1 MRFAK
6 AVFRIAGIWGV
17 IILVPLYFMYD
28 SIGRQYPP
36 PITHP
41 DFFYG
46 FLAVTVAWQVAF
58 LVIASDPI
66 RFRPLMVPAMLEKF
80 IYVVTM
86 IVLYAKGQ
94 LQFGQFAVAIPDLV
108 LGSLFVV
115 AYLKTAGSDFLASAS
130 SVSAAASRG

>member
-6 AVFRIAGIWGV
+6 TVFRIAGIWGL
-17 IILVPLYFMYD
+17 IILVPLYFVYD

-41 DFFYG
+41 DFYYG

-58 LVIASDPI
+58 LVIASDPV
-66 RFRPLMVPAMLEKF
+66 RFRPLMVPTMLEKF
-80 IYVVTM
+80 IYVGTM
-86 IVLYAKGQ
+86 LALYAKGQ

-115 AYLKTAGSDFLASAS
+115 AFLKTASSGSLAD
-130 SVSAAASRG
+130 